1 MNKKNILIGVSVI
14 GTGVIS
20 YKIGKTV
27 AYIKSIKTG
36 LNFAEEL
43 FPGFK
48 KTAAKIFSDNVI
60 ESIFDKKEKET
71 H

>member
-1 MNKKNILIGVSVI
+1 MNKKNILIGVSII

-27 AYIKSIKTG
+27 TYIKSIKNG

-43 FPGFK
+43 MPGFK
-48 KTAAKIFSDNVI
+48 KMAAKRFSDNI
-60 ESIFDKKEKET
+60 IDSIFDEDEET
-71 H
+71 Q

>member
-1 MNKKNILIGVSVI
+1 MNKKNILIGVSII
-14 GTGVIS
+14 GTSVIS

-27 AYIKSIKTG
+27 AYIESIKTG

-48 KTAAKIFSDNVI
+48 KSAAKRFSDNVI
-60 ESIFDKKEKET
+60 ESIFDKKKKDT
-71 H
+71 R

>member
-1 MNKKNILIGVSVI
+1 MNKKNILIGVSII

-27 AYIKSIKTG
+27 AYIKSVKNG

-48 KTAAKIFSDNVI
+48 KMAAKRFSDNIIDSV
-60 ESIFDKKEKET
+60 FDEKEERT
-71 H
+71 Q